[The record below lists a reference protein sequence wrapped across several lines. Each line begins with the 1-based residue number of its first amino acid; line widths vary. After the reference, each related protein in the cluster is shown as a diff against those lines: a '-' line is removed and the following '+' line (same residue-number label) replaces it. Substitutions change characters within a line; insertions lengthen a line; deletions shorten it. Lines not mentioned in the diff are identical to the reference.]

1 MAGPGKQQG
10 ASSSA
15 RVTIRCGDGGASSAG
30 QPRRGGSSE
39 GCRGVDC
46 RLPVRGGGACRK
58 QSKALKYSI
67 VANVC
72 AAFGARIPSLR
83 WSALLWRWAH
93 GQPRIRLGHA
103 GAEAPGLS
111 ARLGKMSEDPSCAF
125 WIGAPWLASVLQA
138 ASITLTLQACL
149 RDVCSTQRCDL
160 RLENHRVRS
169 IASALQACVVAAVQQ
184 ALHSL
189 ETQGCTAAHKMLLR
203 TSLRSMA
210 RVRRASTAAAAAPR
224 CVVELIS
231 DTM

>member
-1 MAGPGKQQG
+1 M
-10 ASSSA
+10 
-15 RVTIRCGDGGASSAG
+15 
-30 QPRRGGSSE
+30 
-39 GCRGVDC
+39 
-46 RLPVRGGGACRK
+46 
-58 QSKALKYSI
+58 
-67 VANVC
+67 VC
-72 AAFGARIPSLR
+72 TA
-83 WSALLWRWAH
+83 LWRWGSLASD
-93 GQPRIRLGHA
+93 LGTR
-103 GAEAPGLS
+103 EPGLS
-111 ARLGKMSEDPSCAF
+111 ARLGKMSEDPSCEF

-138 ASITLTLQACL
+138 ASITLSSQACL

-169 IASALQACVVAAVQQ
+169 IASALQTCVVAAVQQ